1 MEDGLADLAQ
11 YPAKAQG
18 RLRKQALGVF
28 HLCQPFETVLLQAL
42 PATLFMR
49 MASPVT
55 DLRGLLTLFLAVIAI
70 YGAVG
75 ALNDYC
81 DYPLDKT
88 AKPKKPLVRGLVT
101 PRFALWQAL
110 ILAVI
115 GLWLSMELNWLT
127 VFFSGLIL
135 ALGIW
140 YDLRAKRSLW
150 SWVPYA
156 IGIPTL
162 PLWGFA
168 AAGRFER
175 MLLLAYPL
183 GALLSVALNMGNTL
197 PDREGDAAFGLR
209 ALTHRLKEGQAVL
222 LAWGLYGAAI
232 LGFAAAAP
240 LVRNNWKI
248 LGPGLAVG
256 LLLLAVMIGD
266 YAIFRSRESLKRNW
280 WVGGFLAL
288 VVGAA
293 WVAESYL
300 GVGLGQRAALAG
312 FALDLVDAI
321 RYGLEFEIESP
332 HCCRVAALACFEGRG
347 PFVKFRE

>member
-1 MEDGLADLAQ
+1 MDLAQ
-11 YPAKAQG
+11 HPANVSG
-18 RLRKQALGVF
+18 RFWKQALGAF
-28 HLCQPFETVLLQAL
+28 HLFQPFATVLLQAL

-49 MASPVT
+49 MASPTT
-55 DLRGLLTLFLAVIAI
+55 DIRRLSTLFLAVVAV

-110 ILAVI
+110 LLAVA
-115 GLWLSMELNWLT
+115 GLSLSVALNWLT
-127 VFFSGLIL
+127 AFFSALIL
-135 ALGIW
+135 ALGVW
-140 YDLRAKRSLW
+140 YDVRAKRSLL

-156 IGIPTL
+156 VGIPTL

-175 MLLLAYPL
+175 VLLLAYPL
-183 GALLSVALNMGNTL
+183 GALLSVALNVGNTL

-209 ALTHRLKEGQAVL
+209 ALTHRLKQGHAVL
-222 LAWGLYGAAI
+222 LAWGLYAAAI
-232 LGFAAAAP
+232 LGFAVSAP

-248 LGPGLAVG
+248 LGPGLAAGV
-256 LLLLAVMIGD
+256 LLLIFMIGD
-266 YAIFRSRESLKRNW
+266 YAIFRSHQSLKRNW
-280 WVGGFLAL
+280 WVGGLLAI

-293 WVAESYL
+293 WVASL
-300 GVGLGQRAALAG
+300 
-312 FALDLVDAI
+312 
-321 RYGLEFEIESP
+321 P
-332 HCCRVAALACFEGRG
+332 HR
-347 PFVKFRE
+347 